1 VWEGSPVT
9 TCSSCG
15 RQTPEGNYC
24 VRCGASLGA
33 GFSAPSRG
41 RVQFAAAAHE
51 LVALPLAVSTLFP
64 HLRRNSQ
71 LSFRLVLG
79 LSTVVIVVLAAPRL
93 FPSL

>member
-1 VWEGSPVT
+1 
-9 TCSSCG
+9 
-15 RQTPEGNYC
+15 
-24 VRCGASLGA
+24 
-33 GFSAPSRG
+33 
-41 RVQFAAAAHE
+41 VQFAAAAHE